1 MPDSW
6 AGAIMAGVGGVG
18 KVGWAFALLA
28 TYVEPS
34 QDLEMRDAVTEQG
47 DLLTSS
53 CCQPESA

>member
-1 MPDSW
+1 
-6 AGAIMAGVGGVG
+6 MAGVGGVG
-18 KVGWAFALLA
+18 KVGGLALLA
-28 TYVEPS
+28 THVEPS